1 MDSYKV
7 SITNTPSVSGTSG
20 DVQIGG
26 VSVFASENFRFETMQ
41 SAISALELTDTTI
54 SSTVRTTSATS
65 PSGSETSFQTTS
77 AGNAQSFPLGENFRF
92 ETTRMVASNINETNE
107 LSGARSMFV
116 DLGLSTTNPNV
127 SPVIDLDRASMNL
140 IANRVNNIDSSSDV
154 YPTTDFNASTEP
166 DGDNNEAIYL
176 TKRIA
181 LENPATSIRCFFA
194 AAKKSNAEIKVLF
207 KTLGSD
213 ESKDFDEKGFTFFNT
228 TGTTDSTVRNS
239 LSDSDFQDYRFT
251 AGVTDD
257 GIGEP
262 LSEFSQFQIK
272 IVMQSTDAAN
282 PPLLKDLR
290 VIALAT

>member
-1 MDSYKV
+1 MSGVKSLSLHFVLNSTSEFV
-7 SITNTPSVSGTSG
+7 SPYIDLYRKSLVCVANRITNV
-20 DVQIGG
+20 
-26 VSVFASENFRFETMQ
+26 
-41 SAISALELTDTTI
+41 
-54 SSTVRTTSATS
+54 
-65 PSGSETSFQTTS
+65 
-77 AGNAQSFPLGENFRF
+77 
-92 ETTRMVASNINETNE
+92 
-107 LSGARSMFV
+107 
-116 DLGLSTTNPNV
+116 
-127 SPVIDLDRASMNL
+127 
-140 IANRVNNIDSSSDV
+140 DSSSDV

-194 AAKKSNAEIKVLF
+194 AAKKNNAEIKVLF

-213 ESKDFDEKGFTFFNT
+213 ESIDFDEKGFTFFNT

-239 LSDSDFQDYRFT
+239 LADTDFQDYRFT

-262 LSEFSQFQIK
+262 LPEFSQFQIK

-282 PPLLKDLR
+282 PPLIKDLR
-290 VIALAT
+290 IIALAT